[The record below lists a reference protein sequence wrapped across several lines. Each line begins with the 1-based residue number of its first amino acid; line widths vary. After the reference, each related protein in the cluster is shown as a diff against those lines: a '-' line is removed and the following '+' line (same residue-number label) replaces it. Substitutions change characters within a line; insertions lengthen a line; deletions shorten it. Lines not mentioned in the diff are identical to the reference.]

1 MALWHYL
8 HGADFWLFS
17 LLLIERRR
25 TKEQNEIMLT
35 MNCSLNQSLLFLSP
49 HKTNYFPLRNDFK
62 NYEFSVFQVH
72 LLEIKI
78 DLQQSFLRKKT
89 KQKTWCFLWSLSC
102 LVLLPEC
109 VIFRLYFNHS
119 HRDCV
124 SLHLTCSTVSAYP
137 W

>member
-1 MALWHYL
+1 MTFLPFL
-8 HGADFWLFS
+8 P
-17 LLLIERRR
+17 IERRR
-25 TKEQNEIMLT
+25 TKEQNEIMLS
-35 MNCSLNQSLLFLSP
+35 MNASSNQSLLLLPP

-72 LLEIKI
+72 LLEIKL
-78 DLQQSFLRKKT
+78 DLQQSFLRKKNH
-89 KQKTWCFLWSLSC
+89 KTLCFLWSLSC

-109 VIFRLYFNHS
+109 VNFRLYFNHN
-119 HRDCV
+119 HRDRV

>member
-1 MALWHYL
+1 MTFLP
-8 HGADFWLFS
+8 F
-17 LLLIERRR
+17 LLIERRR
-25 TKEQNEIMLT
+25 TKEQNEIMLS
-35 MNCSLNQSLLFLSP
+35 MNCSSNQSLLLLP
-49 HKTNYFPLRNDFK
+49 PRKTNYFPLRNDFK

-72 LLEIKI
+72 RLEIKL
-78 DLQQSFLRKKT
+78 DLQQSFLRKK
-89 KQKTWCFLWSLSC
+89 KKPQKTLCFLWSLSC

-119 HRDCV
+119 HRDRV